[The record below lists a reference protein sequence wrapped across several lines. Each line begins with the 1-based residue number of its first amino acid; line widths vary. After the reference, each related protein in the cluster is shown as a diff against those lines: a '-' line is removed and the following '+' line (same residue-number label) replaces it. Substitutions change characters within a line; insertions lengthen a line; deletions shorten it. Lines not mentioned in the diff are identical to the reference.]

1 MAAFFVVVAILVGHT
16 VGYLLHAENGLV
28 ELSHPIPIFSHYG
41 DMPQFREHD
50 GCPPFSPLDSFQ
62 RWRHLSTVGQRPC
75 KLDFYETRRLEEIIH
90 FALDEP

>member
-41 DMPQFREHD
+41 DMPQFRQHD
-50 GCPPFSPLDSFQ
+50 GYPPFSRSILFKDGAICQQSVNDRANLTSRKQ
-62 RWRHLSTVGQRPC
+62 GV
-75 KLDFYETRRLEEIIH
+75 
-90 FALDEP
+90 